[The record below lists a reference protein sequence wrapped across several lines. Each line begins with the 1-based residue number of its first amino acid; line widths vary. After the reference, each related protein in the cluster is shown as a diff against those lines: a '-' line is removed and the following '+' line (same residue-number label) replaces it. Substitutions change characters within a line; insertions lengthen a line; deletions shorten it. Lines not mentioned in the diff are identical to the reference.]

1 MNSKARKIFQLYL
14 ESGQFSQFEA
24 GCLLEEIHSANLFE
38 LYDLLKAVEDYQ
50 AELLFDELVVND

>member
-1 MNSKARKIFQLYL
+1 MTTKARTILQHYL
-14 ESGQFSQFEA
+14 NSGQFSQFEA
-24 GCLLEEIHSANLFE
+24 GCLLEEIHSVNLFE